1 MGSLETHSQAPG
13 GLEQV
18 TSSAPHRSSCS
29 GPEDLRSVLQTPG
42 KGLHH
47 QHLEPTKVSVDI
59 FSLIPL
65 PAMTSWNWKKASPTP
80 RVNLSSPSWHHCW
93 LPPKGITVSSQ
104 LLGCGF
110 PALREVKRPLSRRA
124 IFTKIQ

>member
-1 MGSLETHSQAPG
+1 MGLTGDPQPSPWRAGAGQQLCSAQKQLQWPRRLEVHPPDPW
-13 GLEQV
+13 E
-18 TSSAPHRSSCS
+18 
-29 GPEDLRSVLQTPG
+29 
-42 KGLHH
+42 GLHH

-93 LPPKGITVSSQ
+93 LLPKGITVSSQ
-104 LLGCGF
+104 LLGCSF
-110 PALREVKRPLSRRA
+110 PALREVKRPLPRRE